1 MLNIPELLLKREIYG
16 ISRTSD
22 YKKTWSANR
31 SLAQNDMQGLVP
43 DIVWVQAKQNL
54 MVCLNSSGGLIIFNT
69 LDNFSQIYLSPKDL
83 TITKVWFGRNSLYFL
98 SEISNILSYYSFSMK
113 SDSFGEVSFTQI
125 SNRLF
130 PGCSNI
136 EVTASYIIASLPNS
150 FLFHNLLSKSNLK
163 CPRTPR
169 SRYCKGHILDWD
181 DLGNIFIYNICTESL
196 TVVTMEPPLNYL
208 QIDLIKE
215 TYLLMFS
222 EDNGIKLMNIC
233 NKSLNRFEFGEIMA
247 YVEIE
252 NSGESLI
259 LFENS
264 KIALASLKF
273 IVFEADARELT
284 VCDNDM
290 SIFLLTVG
298 TVYVLSKVHYHITSV
313 IIGRNINVIGCNQN
327 EDEFYA
333 IADQFIYTFQ

>member
-1 MLNIPELLLKREIYG
+1 
-16 ISRTSD
+16 
-22 YKKTWSANR
+22 
-31 SLAQNDMQGLVP
+31 
-43 DIVWVQAKQNL
+43 
-54 MVCLNSSGGLIIFNT
+54 
-69 LDNFSQIYLSPKDL
+69 
-83 TITKVWFGRNSLYFL
+83 
-98 SEISNILSYYSFSMK
+98 
-113 SDSFGEVSFTQI
+113 
-125 SNRLF
+125 
-130 PGCSNI
+130 
-136 EVTASYIIASLPNS
+136 
-150 FLFHNLLSKSNLK
+150 
-163 CPRTPR
+163 
-169 SRYCKGHILDWD
+169 
-181 DLGNIFIYNICTESL
+181 
-196 TVVTMEPPLNYL
+196 MEPPLNYL

-259 LFENS
+259 PFENS